1 MTRTVFFTEPASAN
15 ASVGGRSLQASSLL
29 RKVMD
34 AAQFLLP
41 GAPSPAAEARSAAEQ
56 PYPWLPA
63 SIRRNM
69 SPRAQRLIRAD
80 Y

>member
-1 MTRTVFFTEPASAN
+1 MTRTAFFTEPASAN
-15 ASVGGRSLQASSLL
+15 ASVGGRSLQASSSLSSLL

-41 GAPSPAAEARSAAEQ
+41 GAPSVAPVPGQ
-56 PYPWLPA
+56 PYPWLTA
-63 SIRRNM
+63 NIRRNM

>member
-1 MTRTVFFTEPASAN
+1 MTRTAFFTEPAPAN
-15 ASVGGRSLQASSLL
+15 ASVGGRSLPASPASSSFLS
-29 RKVMD
+29 RVKNT
-34 AAQFLLP
+34 AQFLL
-41 GAPSPAAEARSAAEQ
+41 APSAAAAAADQ

-63 SIRRNM
+63 RIRRNM